1 MTVSRPKIE
10 YVLFDMDGLLI
21 DSERVYTDV
30 TNTIL
35 AKYGK
40 EMTWDIK
47 AGLMGKP
54 ERDAAVHLL
63 SFFPDLPPELTVD
76 TYIEQRRIGQDALW
90 PTVQPLP
97 GAVRLVRHLRAHNI
111 PIAVATGSQR
121 RNYVQKSAH
130 LMDALFGLFDGRVV
144 CADDGLVRP
153 GRGKPHPDVF
163 LVTAEKMLGR
173 AVGLGEQE
181 EASVSEQE
189 RAERRKGLVFE
200 DAIPGVQAGKRAGMN
215 VVWVP
220 DANLLAVG
228 GDAPKLELDQPD
240 QVIRSLEDFVPEE
253 WGLPPYPKDAA

>member
-1 MTVSRPKIE
+1 MAQRPNIE

-21 DSERVYTDV
+21 DSERVYTEV
-30 TNTIL
+30 TNNIL

-54 ERDAAVHLL
+54 EREAAAHLL
-63 SFFPDLPPELTVD
+63 SFFPDLPPDFTID
-76 TYIEQRRIGQDALW
+76 TYLNLRRTGQDALW

-97 GAVRLVRHLRAHNI
+97 GVVKLVQHLKRHGI

-121 RNYVQKSAH
+121 RNYEQKSAH
-130 LMDALFGLFDGRVV
+130 LGDTLFDAFEGRIV
-144 CADDGLVRP
+144 CADDGLIRP

-163 LVTAEKMLGR
+163 LVTAERMLGR
-173 AVGLGEQE
+173 KVGMGEQE
-181 EASVSEQE
+181 EAGVSEE
-189 RAERRKGLVFE
+189 EKAERSKGLVFE

-220 DANLLAVG
+220 DANLLSLG
-228 GDAPKLELDQPD
+228 ESGPTLDIEQPD
-240 QVIRSLEDFVPEE
+240 QILKSLEDFVPEE
-253 WGLPPYPKDAA
+253 WGLPSYDQQRA